1 MLVSGVAPPTITVQ
15 WWGAGSV
22 AGVGVNVAS
31 CALKRSVNQAIS
43 EILLVRLFRSTCRSR
58 MDPRREAK
66 VEAQRLH
73 DPERRAGG
81 KDIGSGENAGVLR
94 DHRRRRGVGAR
105 VQVTLPPAPRVL

>member
-31 CALKRSVNQAIS
+31 CALKRSVNQAIR

-58 MDPRREAK
+58 MDPRREAQ

-81 KDIGSGENAGVLR
+81 KDVGGGANAGVIPENP
-94 DHRRRRGVGAR
+94 RRPGGGA
-105 VQVTLPPAPRVL
+105 PP